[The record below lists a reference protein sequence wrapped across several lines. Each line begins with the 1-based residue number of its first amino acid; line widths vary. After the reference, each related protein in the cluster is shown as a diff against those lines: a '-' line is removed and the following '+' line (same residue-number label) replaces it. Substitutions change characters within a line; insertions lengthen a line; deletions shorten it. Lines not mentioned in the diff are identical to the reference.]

1 MPPHTKETHSLEN
14 KATINKESLSALK
27 FFFPFFKPY
36 LGTFIIGMICL
47 LLSTATSLIFPY
59 AIGNI
64 LDISLKKNG
73 SDFTQSMYELAIL
86 MLLIL
91 TAQALFSFFRIL
103 TFTRVSEN
111 VIANIRKKLYNH
123 LIQMPMDFFHQNRVG
138 DLNSRL
144 TADLSLISDTFVLT
158 LPELLRG
165 IINLIIGIIVIFW
178 ISHQLTLVMLSTFP
192 IVILGAILFGRYIKK
207 LSKQVQDELANTS
220 TIAQETFLGILNVKT
235 FTNEEFEKKRYAHSI
250 NKTVQLALK
259 ASWFR
264 AAFASFIIFCLF
276 GAIVL
281 IVAYGAY
288 LVQNQ
293 EITVGKL
300 TQFVIYTVFVG
311 AALGGFSEYYAQ
323 IQKTLGATQR
333 VRELFQEPTEVLQT
347 TLNELAIQGNIQFQ
361 NVHFVYPSRPEYPV
375 LQGVSFEMK
384 AGEVTALVGASGAG
398 KSTIAQL
405 LMRLYEPNQGTIFLD
420 DQPIHQIP
428 LSNLRRLIAIVPQ
441 DVLLFGGSIKE
452 NILYGNLNA
461 TDEQVIQAAQL
472 ANAHEFIS
480 NFPEGYE
487 TIVGERG
494 VKLSG
499 GQRQRIAIA
508 RALLKNP
515 KILILD
521 EATSSLDS
529 ESEHLVQEAL
539 NVLMKGRTTLVIAH
553 RLSTIK
559 SAHQILVLHDGKII
573 EKGTHDELIQNHHS
587 AYYKFAELQ
596 YQNLRY
602 L

>member
-1 MPPHTKETHSLEN
+1 MQSSIEDKTKVRLTKEN
-14 KATINKESLSALK
+14 LSSVK
-27 FFFPFFKPY
+27 FFLPFFRPY
-36 LGTFIIGMICL
+36 IGWFLIGMLCL
-47 LLSTATSLIFPY
+47 LLSTATSLVFPY

-64 LDISLKKNG
+64 LDVSMQKQG
-73 SDFTQSMYELAIL
+73 SDFTQSMYDLAWF
-86 MLLIL
+86 MFLIL
-91 TAQALFSFFRIL
+91 TLQAIFSFFRII
-103 TFTRVSEN
+103 TFTKVSEN
-111 VIANIRKKLYNH
+111 VIANIRKQLYSH
-123 LIQMPMDFFHQNRVG
+123 LIQMDMHFFHQQRVG

-144 TADLSLISDTFVLT
+144 TADLSQISDTFILT

-178 ISHQLTLVMLSTFP
+178 ISTQLTLVMLVSFP
-192 IVILGAILFGRYIKK
+192 IVIVGAIILGKYIKK

-235 FTNEEFEKKRYAHSI
+235 FTNESYEQKRYSASVD
-250 NKTVQLALK
+250 KTVKLALR

-276 GAIVL
+276 GAIIL
-281 IVAYGAY
+281 IVGYGAY
-288 LVQNQ
+288 LVQNKT
-293 EITVGKL
+293 ISVGNL

-333 VRELFQEPTEVLQT
+333 VRELFHEVPEALQI
-347 TLNELAIQGNIQFQ
+347 EQIGVIDEGNLRFDDIYFT
-361 NVHFVYPSRPEYPV
+361 YPSRLDYPV

-384 AGEVTALVGASGAG
+384 AGEVTALVGQSGAG

-405 LMRLYEPNQGTIFLD
+405 LMRLYEPQRGQILLND
-420 DQPIHQIP
+420 KPIREFS
-428 LSNLRRLIAIVPQ
+428 LSEWRKLIAIVPQ
-441 DVLLFGGSIKE
+441 DVLLFGGTILE
-452 NILYGNLNA
+452 NILYGKLNA
-461 TDEQVIQAAQL
+461 TTEEVYHAAKL
-472 ANAHEFIS
+472 ANAHEFIMS
-480 NFPEGYE
+480 FPEGYN

-539 NVLMKGRTTLVIAH
+539 NTLMKGRTTLIIAH

-559 SAHQILVLHDGKII
+559 AAHQILVLQNGKII
-573 EKGTHDELIQNHHS
+573 EKGTHQELVQNTHS
-587 AYYKFAELQ
+587 AYFKLAELQ
-596 YQNLRY
+596 FH
-602 L
+602 

>member
-1 MPPHTKETHSLEN
+1 
-14 KATINKESLSALK
+14 
-27 FFFPFFKPY
+27 
-36 LGTFIIGMICL
+36 
-47 LLSTATSLIFPY
+47 
-59 AIGNI
+59 
-64 LDISLKKNG
+64 
-73 SDFTQSMYELAIL
+73 MYELAIF

-91 TAQALFSFFRIL
+91 SAQALFSFFRIV

-111 VIANIRKKLYNH
+111 VIANIRKKLYEK
-123 LIQMPMDFFHQNRVG
+123 LLKMPMNFFHQQRVG
-138 DLNSRL
+138 ELNSRL
-144 TADLSLISDTFVLT
+144 TADLSLISDTFILT
-158 LPELLRG
+158 LPEFLRG
-165 IINLIIGIIVIFW
+165 IINLIIGITIIFW
-178 ISHQLTLVMLSTFP
+178 ISTRLTLVMLASFP
-192 IVILGAILFGRYIKK
+192 IMIVGAILFGRFIKK
-207 LSKQVQDELANTS
+207 LSKQVQDELAKTS

-235 FTNEEFEKKRYAHSI
+235 FTNEDYEQKRYSNSV
-250 NKTVQLALK
+250 NKTVQLALR

-276 GAIVL
+276 GAIIL

-293 EITVGKL
+293 EITVGNL

-333 VRELFQEPTEVLQT
+333 VRELFSESTESIDNQEETFNFKGQIDFHE
-347 TLNELAIQGNIQFQ
+347 
-361 NVHFVYPSRPEYPV
+361 VHFAYPTRVEHKV
-375 LQGVSFEMK
+375 LKGVSFQMN

-405 LMRLYEPNQGTIFLD
+405 LMRLYEPTQGQILLD
-420 DQPIHQIP
+420 GIPIQKIP
-428 LSNLRRLIAIVPQ
+428 LKILRKQIAIVPQ
-441 DVLLFGGSIKE
+441 DVLLFGGTIYE
-452 NILYGNLNA
+452 NILYGNLSA
-461 TDEQVIQAAQL
+461 SREQVIQAAQL
-472 ANAHEFIS
+472 ANAHDFIV

-539 NVLMKGRTTLVIAH
+539 NVLMEGRTTLVIAH
-553 RLSTIK
+553 RLSTVK
-559 SAHQILVLHDGKII
+559 KAHQILVLQDGIII
-573 EKGTHDELIQNHHS
+573 EKGTHDELIQNSQS
-587 AYYKFAELQ
+587 AYFKFAELQ
-596 YQNLRY
+596 FQF
-602 L
+602 

>member
-1 MPPHTKETHSLEN
+1 MQTQNSVNPLPLNKKNLASLP
-14 KATINKESLSALK
+14 
-27 FFFPFFKPY
+27 FFLPFFKPFY
-36 LGTFIIGMICL
+36 GLFFIGMVCL

-64 LDISLKKNG
+64 LDVSLKKTG
-73 SDFTQSMYELAIL
+73 DAFTKSMYELAL
-86 MLLIL
+86 FMLLIL
-91 TAQALFSFFRIL
+91 SAQAIFSFFRII
-103 TFTRVSEN
+103 TFTRVSEK
-111 VIANIRKKLYNH
+111 VIASIRTQLYSH
-123 LIQMPMDFFHQNRVG
+123 LIQMPMEFFHQQRVG

-144 TADLSLISDTFVLT
+144 TADLSLISDTFILT

-178 ISHQLTLVMLSTFP
+178 ISPTLTFVMLASFP
-192 IVILGAILFGRYIKK
+192 IVIVGAIIFGRFIKK
-207 LSKQVQDELANTS
+207 LSKQVQDELAQTS

-235 FTNEEFEKKRYAHSI
+235 FTNEGFEKKRYSHSI
-250 NKTVQLALK
+250 EKTVHLALK

-276 GAIVL
+276 GAIIL

-293 EITVGKL
+293 EITVGNL

-311 AALGGFSEYYAQ
+311 SAFGSFSEYYAQ

-333 VRELFQEPTEVLQT
+333 VRELFQEKIEP
-347 TLNELAIQGNIQFQ
+347 LNDSSPLAFCTGNIKFE
-361 NVHFVYPSRPEYPV
+361 NIYFAYPNRPEYPV
-375 LQGVSFEMK
+375 LQGVNFEMK
-384 AGEVTALVGASGAG
+384 AGEVTALVGSSGAG

-405 LMRLYEPNQGTIFLD
+405 LMRLYDPQQGKIFLD
-420 DQPIHQIP
+420 GKPIQEIS
-428 LSNLRRLIAIVPQ
+428 LTDLRKQIAIVPQ
-441 DVLLFGGSIKE
+441 DVLLFGGTIKE
-452 NILYGNLNA
+452 NILYGKLEA
-461 TDEQVIQAAQL
+461 TDEEVIQAAQL
-472 ANAHEFIS
+472 ANAHDFIIS
-480 NFPEGYE
+480 FPQGYE
-487 TIVGERG
+487 TMVGERG

-559 SAHQILVLHDGKII
+559 SAHQILVLQNGKII
-573 EKGTHDELIQNHHS
+573 EKGTHEELIQNTES

-596 YQNLRY
+596 FQN
-602 L
+602 

>member
-1 MPPHTKETHSLEN
+1 MENEIVNKEKSKLLT
-14 KATINKESLSALK
+14 KESLIALS
-27 FFFPFFKPY
+27 FFLPFFKPY
-36 LGTFIIGMICL
+36 LWTFFIGMICL

-64 LDISLKKNG
+64 LDVSLKKQG
-73 SDFTQSMYELAIL
+73 DDFTKAMYELAIF

-91 TAQALFSFFRIL
+91 SAQALFSFFRIV

-111 VIANIRKKLYNH
+111 VIANIRKKLYEK
-123 LIQMPMDFFHQNRVG
+123 LLKMPMNFFHQQRVG
-138 DLNSRL
+138 ELNSRL
-144 TADLSLISDTFVLT
+144 TADLSLISDTFILT
-158 LPELLRG
+158 LPEFLRG
-165 IINLIIGIIVIFW
+165 IINLIIGITVIFW
-178 ISHQLTLVMLSTFP
+178 ISTRLTLVMLASFP
-192 IVILGAILFGRYIKK
+192 IMIVGAILFGRFIKK
-207 LSKQVQDELANTS
+207 LSKQVQDELAKTS

-235 FTNEEFEKKRYAHSI
+235 FTNEDYEQKRYSNSV
-250 NKTVQLALK
+250 NKTVQLALR

-276 GAIVL
+276 GAIIL

-333 VRELFQEPTEVLQT
+333 VRELFSESTESIDNQEEKFSFKGQ
-347 TLNELAIQGNIQFQ
+347 IDFQ
-361 NVHFVYPSRPEYPV
+361 EVHFAYPTRVEHKV
-375 LQGVSFEMK
+375 LKGVSFQMN

-405 LMRLYEPNQGTIFLD
+405 LMRLYEPTQGQILLD
-420 DQPIHQIP
+420 GIPIQKIP
-428 LSNLRRLIAIVPQ
+428 LKILRKQIAIVPQ
-441 DVLLFGGSIKE
+441 DVLLFGGTIYE
-452 NILYGNLNA
+452 NILYGNLSA
-461 TDEQVIQAAQL
+461 SREQVIQAAQL
-472 ANAHEFIS
+472 ANAHDFIV

-539 NVLMKGRTTLVIAH
+539 NVLMEGRTTLVIAH
-553 RLSTIK
+553 RLSTVK
-559 SAHQILVLHDGKII
+559 KAHQILVLQDGIII
-573 EKGTHDELIQNHHS
+573 EKGTHDELIQNSQS
-587 AYYKFAELQ
+587 AYFKFAELQ
-596 YQNLRY
+596 FQF
-602 L
+602 

>member
-1 MPPHTKETHSLEN
+1 MQSSIEDKTKVRLTKEN
-14 KATINKESLSALK
+14 LSSVK
-27 FFFPFFKPY
+27 FFLPFFRPY
-36 LGTFIIGMICL
+36 IGWFLIGMLCL
-47 LLSTATSLIFPY
+47 LLSTATSLVFPY

-64 LDISLKKNG
+64 LDVSMQKQG
-73 SDFTQSMYELAIL
+73 SDFTQSMYDLAWF
-86 MLLIL
+86 MFLIL
-91 TAQALFSFFRIL
+91 TLQAIFSFFRII
-103 TFTRVSEN
+103 TFTKVSEN
-111 VIANIRKKLYNH
+111 VIANIRKQLYSH
-123 LIQMPMDFFHQNRVG
+123 LIQMDMHFFHQQRVG

-144 TADLSLISDTFVLT
+144 TADLSQISDTFILT

-178 ISHQLTLVMLSTFP
+178 ISTQLTLVMLVSFP
-192 IVILGAILFGRYIKK
+192 IVIVGAIILGKYIKK

-235 FTNEEFEKKRYAHSI
+235 FTNESYEQKRYSASVD
-250 NKTVQLALK
+250 KAVKLALR

-276 GAIVL
+276 GAIIL
-281 IVAYGAY
+281 IVGYGAY
-288 LVQNQ
+288 LVQNKT
-293 EITVGKL
+293 ISVGNL

-333 VRELFQEPTEVLQT
+333 VRELFHEVPEALQI
-347 TLNELAIQGNIQFQ
+347 EQIGVIDEGNLRFDDIYFT
-361 NVHFVYPSRPEYPV
+361 YPSRLDYPV

-384 AGEVTALVGASGAG
+384 AGEVTALVGQSGAG

-405 LMRLYEPNQGTIFLD
+405 LMRLYEPQRGQILLND
-420 DQPIHQIP
+420 KPIREFS
-428 LSNLRRLIAIVPQ
+428 LSEWRKLIAIVPQ
-441 DVLLFGGSIKE
+441 DVLLFGGTILE
-452 NILYGNLNA
+452 NILYGKLNA
-461 TDEQVIQAAQL
+461 TTEEVYHAAKL
-472 ANAHEFIS
+472 ANAHEFIMS
-480 NFPEGYE
+480 FPEGYN

-539 NVLMKGRTTLVIAH
+539 NTLMKGRTTLIIAH

-559 SAHQILVLHDGKII
+559 AAHQILVLQNGKII
-573 EKGTHDELIQNHHS
+573 EKGTHQELVQNTHS
-587 AYYKFAELQ
+587 AYFKLAELQ
-596 YQNLRY
+596 FH
-602 L
+602 

>member
-1 MPPHTKETHSLEN
+1 MENEIVNKEKSKLLT
-14 KATINKESLSALK
+14 KESLIALS
-27 FFFPFFKPY
+27 FFLPFFKPY
-36 LGTFIIGMICL
+36 LWTFFIGMICL

-64 LDISLKKNG
+64 LDVSLKKQG
-73 SDFTQSMYELAIL
+73 DDFTKAMYELAIF

-91 TAQALFSFFRIL
+91 SAQALFSFFRIV

-111 VIANIRKKLYNH
+111 VIANIRKKLYEK
-123 LIQMPMDFFHQNRVG
+123 LLKMPMNFFHQQRVG
-138 DLNSRL
+138 ELNSRL
-144 TADLSLISDTFVLT
+144 TADLSLISDTFILT
-158 LPELLRG
+158 LPEFLRG
-165 IINLIIGIIVIFW
+165 IINLIIGITVIFW
-178 ISHQLTLVMLSTFP
+178 ISTRLTLVMLASFP
-192 IVILGAILFGRYIKK
+192 IMIVGAILFGRFIKK
-207 LSKQVQDELANTS
+207 LSKQVQDELAKTS

-235 FTNEEFEKKRYAHSI
+235 FTNEDYEQKRYSNSV
-250 NKTVQLALK
+250 NKTVQLALR

-276 GAIVL
+276 GAIIL

-293 EITVGKL
+293 EITVGNL

-333 VRELFQEPTEVLQT
+333 VRELFSESTESIDNQEEKFSFKGQ
-347 TLNELAIQGNIQFQ
+347 IDFQ
-361 NVHFVYPSRPEYPV
+361 EVHFAYPTRVEHKV
-375 LQGVSFEMK
+375 LKGVSFQMN

-405 LMRLYEPNQGTIFLD
+405 LMRLYEPTQGQILLD
-420 DQPIHQIP
+420 GIPIQKIP
-428 LSNLRRLIAIVPQ
+428 LKILRKQIAIVPQ
-441 DVLLFGGSIKE
+441 DVLLFGGTIYE
-452 NILYGNLNA
+452 NILYGNLSA
-461 TDEQVIQAAQL
+461 SREQVIQAAQL
-472 ANAHEFIS
+472 ANAHDFIV

-539 NVLMKGRTTLVIAH
+539 NVLMEGRTTLVIAH
-553 RLSTIK
+553 RLSTVK
-559 SAHQILVLHDGKII
+559 KAHQILVLQDGIII
-573 EKGTHDELIQNHHS
+573 EKGTHDELIQNSQS
-587 AYYKFAELQ
+587 AYFKFAELQ
-596 YQNLRY
+596 FQF
-602 L
+602 

>member
-1 MPPHTKETHSLEN
+1 MENEIVNKEKSKLPT
-14 KATINKESLSALK
+14 KESLIALS
-27 FFFPFFKPY
+27 FFLPFFKPY
-36 LGTFIIGMICL
+36 LWTFFIGMICL

-64 LDISLKKNG
+64 LDVSLKKQG
-73 SDFTQSMYELAIL
+73 DDFTKAMYELAIF

-91 TAQALFSFFRIL
+91 SAQALFSFFRIV

-111 VIANIRKKLYNH
+111 VIANIRKKLYEK
-123 LIQMPMDFFHQNRVG
+123 LLKMPMNFFHQQRVG
-138 DLNSRL
+138 ELNSRL
-144 TADLSLISDTFVLT
+144 TADLSLISDTFILT
-158 LPELLRG
+158 LPEFLRG
-165 IINLIIGIIVIFW
+165 IINLIIGITVIFW
-178 ISHQLTLVMLSTFP
+178 ISTRLTLVMLASFP
-192 IVILGAILFGRYIKK
+192 IMIVGAILFGRFIKK
-207 LSKQVQDELANTS
+207 LSKQVQDELAKTS

-235 FTNEEFEKKRYAHSI
+235 FTNEDYEQKRYSNSV
-250 NKTVQLALK
+250 NKTVQLALR

-276 GAIVL
+276 GAIIL

-293 EITVGKL
+293 EITVGNL

-333 VRELFQEPTEVLQT
+333 VRELFSESTESIDNQEEKFSFKGQ
-347 TLNELAIQGNIQFQ
+347 IDFQ
-361 NVHFVYPSRPEYPV
+361 EVHFAYPSRVEHKV
-375 LQGVSFEMK
+375 LKGVSFQMN

-405 LMRLYEPNQGTIFLD
+405 LMRLYEPTQGQILLD
-420 DQPIHQIP
+420 GIPIQKIP
-428 LSNLRRLIAIVPQ
+428 LKILRKQIAIVPQ
-441 DVLLFGGSIKE
+441 DVLLFGGTIYE
-452 NILYGNLNA
+452 NILYGNLSA
-461 TDEQVIQAAQL
+461 SREQVIQAAQL
-472 ANAHEFIS
+472 ANAHDFIV

-539 NVLMKGRTTLVIAH
+539 NVLMEGRTTLVIAH
-553 RLSTIK
+553 RLSTVK
-559 SAHQILVLHDGKII
+559 KAHQILVLQDGIII
-573 EKGTHDELIQNHHS
+573 EKGTHDELIQNSQS
-587 AYYKFAELQ
+587 AYFKFAELQ
-596 YQNLRY
+596 FQF
-602 L
+602 

>member
-1 MPPHTKETHSLEN
+1 MQKNYTESESKVPL
-14 KATINKESLSALK
+14 NKENLSSLK
-27 FFFPFFKPY
+27 FFIPFFKPY
-36 LGTFIIGMICL
+36 YGLFFIGMICL

-64 LDISLKKNG
+64 LDVSLKKQG
-73 SDFTQSMYELAIL
+73 SEFTQSMYELAL
-86 MLLIL
+86 FMLLIL
-91 TAQALFSFFRIL
+91 TAQAFFSFFRII
-103 TFTRVSEN
+103 TFTKVSEN
-111 VIANIRKKLYNH
+111 VIANIRKQLYSH
-123 LIQMPMDFFHQNRVG
+123 LIQMPMDFFHQQRVG

-144 TADLSLISDTFVLT
+144 TADLSQISDTFILT

-165 IINLIIGIIVIFW
+165 IINLVIGIAVIFW
-178 ISHQLTLVMLSTFP
+178 ISSKLTFVMLASFP
-192 IVILGAILFGRYIKK
+192 IVIVGAIIFGKYIKK
-207 LSKQVQDELANTS
+207 LSKQVQDELAQTS

-235 FTNEEFEKKRYAHSI
+235 FTNEDFEKKRYSNSI
-250 NKTVQLALK
+250 EKTVRLALR

-276 GAIVL
+276 GAIIL

-311 AALGGFSEYYAQ
+311 AAFGGFSEYYAQ

-333 VRELFQEPTEVLQT
+333 VRELFQEKTEDLHSVIS
-347 TLNELAIQGNIQFQ
+347 ESVVQGNIKFE
-361 NVHFVYPSRPEYPV
+361 NIHFAYPSRPEFMV

-384 AGEVTALVGASGAG
+384 SGEVTALVGSSGAG

-405 LMRLYEPNQGTIFLD
+405 LMRLYDPNQGIIYLEGK
-420 DQPIHQIP
+420 PIHQIP
-428 LSNLRRLIAIVPQ
+428 LTDLRKQIAIVPQ
-441 DVLLFGGSIKE
+441 DVLLFGGTIHE
-452 NILYGNLNA
+452 NILYGKLNA
-461 TDEQVIQAAQL
+461 TPDEVIQAAKL

-480 NFPEGYE
+480 SFPEGYE
-487 TIVGERG
+487 TLVGERG

-539 NVLMKGRTTLVIAH
+539 NFLMKGRTTLVIAH

-559 SAHQILVLHDGKII
+559 SAHQILVLQNGKIV
-573 EKGTHDELIQNHHS
+573 EKGTHEELIQNLES
-587 AYYKFAELQ
+587 AYFKFAELQ
-596 YQNLRY
+596 FQN
-602 L
+602 

>member
-1 MPPHTKETHSLEN
+1 MENEIVNKEKSKLLT
-14 KATINKESLSALK
+14 KESLIALS
-27 FFFPFFKPY
+27 FFLPFFKPY
-36 LGTFIIGMICL
+36 LWTFFIGMICL

-64 LDISLKKNG
+64 LDVSLKKQG
-73 SDFTQSMYELAIL
+73 DDFTKAMYELAIF

-91 TAQALFSFFRIL
+91 SAQALFSFFRIV

-111 VIANIRKKLYNH
+111 VIASIRKKLYEK
-123 LIQMPMDFFHQNRVG
+123 LLKMPMNFFHQQRVG
-138 DLNSRL
+138 ELNSRL
-144 TADLSLISDTFVLT
+144 TADLSLISDTFILT
-158 LPELLRG
+158 LPEFLRG
-165 IINLIIGIIVIFW
+165 IINLIIGITVIFW
-178 ISHQLTLVMLSTFP
+178 ISTRLTLVMLASFP
-192 IVILGAILFGRYIKK
+192 IMIVGAILFGRFIKK
-207 LSKQVQDELANTS
+207 LSKQVQDELAKTS

-235 FTNEEFEKKRYAHSI
+235 FTNEDYEQKRYSNSV
-250 NKTVQLALK
+250 NKTVQLALR

-276 GAIVL
+276 GAIIL

-293 EITVGKL
+293 EITVGNL

-333 VRELFQEPTEVLQT
+333 VRELFSESTESIDNQEEKFSFKGQ
-347 TLNELAIQGNIQFQ
+347 IDFQ
-361 NVHFVYPSRPEYPV
+361 EVHFAYPSRVEHKV
-375 LQGVSFEMK
+375 LKGVSFQMN

-405 LMRLYEPNQGTIFLD
+405 LMRLYEPTQGQILLD
-420 DQPIHQIP
+420 GIPIQKIP
-428 LSNLRRLIAIVPQ
+428 LKILRKQIAIVPQ
-441 DVLLFGGSIKE
+441 DVLLFGGTIYE
-452 NILYGNLNA
+452 NILYGNLSA
-461 TDEQVIQAAQL
+461 SREQVIQAAQL
-472 ANAHEFIS
+472 ANAHDFIV

-539 NVLMKGRTTLVIAH
+539 NVLMQGRTTLVIAH
-553 RLSTIK
+553 RLSTVK
-559 SAHQILVLHDGKII
+559 KAHQILVLQDGIII
-573 EKGTHDELIQNHHS
+573 EKGTHDELIQNSQS
-587 AYYKFAELQ
+587 AYFKFAELQ
-596 YQNLRY
+596 FQF
-602 L
+602 